1 MKIKLLTTILL
12 FAVGCS
18 PVCKDLASF
27 PGIEEKAGKHHVRI
41 YLLDPGLVLQELNV
55 R

>member
-1 MKIKLLTTILL
+1 MDAIISSL
-12 FAVGCS
+12 
-18 PVCKDLASF
+18 
-27 PGIEEKAGKHHVRI
+27 EAGKHHVRI